1 MSMII
6 DAALDAALDYVQSN
20 VEKVYLC
27 STEPTTHTQAQTT
40 YACANVAVVT
50 GDFVKADGD
59 ASGRKLTFSGKAGG
73 AGTAGA
79 DGIFLAFCDDTGTAL
94 LAVTPCTLQAVTDG
108 ATVDF
113 NTYDVVEIAD
123 PA

>member
-27 STEPTTHTQAQTT
+27 HTTEPTTYTEAQTT
-40 YACANVAVVT
+40 YACANVAIT
-50 GDFVKADGD
+50 TTDFSKADGT
-59 ASGRKLTFSGKAGG
+59 SGRKLTFSGKTGG
-73 AGTAGA
+73 VGTA
-79 DGIFLAFCDDTGTAL
+79 DQTGIWLAFCDDTGTAL
-94 LAVTPCTLQAVTDG
+94 LAVTPCTSQPVTNG

-113 NTYDVVEIAD
+113 NTYDVVTIAD
-123 PA
+123 PT